1 MQHDAFHLH
10 DIKAAWGPAL
20 TLLGPPVAQPAGP
33 AAVGA
38 TAPAPAAKSTVP
50 TSTAIDPFDAFMAHW
65 MASYRVPFVHG
76 VTAADT
82 DLTATALGTPT
93 YHTLRHAVAAAL
105 AATAHP
111 SLLAYTVAHEPLA
124 ATLARLLPPVKPDT
138 VLVDATNFSHTAAFF
153 FPNYESVL
161 THLRAE
167 AYNNKKIVQRKKR
180 ERTLALARLEL
191 DRARQLVAAAAGV
204 FPHGPARPGRDATV
218 VLRIVALD
226 IEAYEFNHKLL
237 TEIGYSIADVV
248 VSSPYLT
255 PCATPPSRETE
266 TASRNP
272 SRLAAAVPET
282 WHAWPT
288 LESTT
293 RLQMFHYLVE
303 EHLALRNGVRVADA
317 KDAFLG
323 TSVTAPLATALAN
336 VAGVIRSA
344 DILVGHAVASDLQF
358 LKRERVR
365 FTTVPMAQAVVGDG
379 AAVSVADTQSMYKA
393 LTGSVDCVRLA
404 KVLDHVHVGYDPAR
418 LHNAGNDAWY
428 TLLAFMTMAAG
439 APRTV
444 QPVADMAALA
454 AEAGADDDQEVG
466 EAMRK

>member
-1 MQHDAFHLH
+1 MQRHDAFHLH
-10 DIKAAWGPAL
+10 AIKAAWGPAL
-20 TLLGPPVAQPAGP
+20 ALLGTPATSPG
-33 AAVGA
+33 AAVGM
-38 TAPAPAAKSTVP
+38 TAPAPGPACTSP
-50 TSTAIDPFDAFMAHW
+50 TATTLDPFDAFMVHW

-93 YHTLRHAVAAAL
+93 YHALQHAVAAAL

-124 ATLARLLPPVKPDT
+124 ATLARLLPHVKPDT

-161 THLRAE
+161 KHLRAE

-180 ERTLALARLEL
+180 ERTLALSRLEL
-191 DRARQLVAAAAGV
+191 DRARQVVAATAGAV
-204 FPHGPARPGRDATV
+204 PRGPARPGRDATV

-237 TEIGYSIADVV
+237 TEIGYSVADVV

-255 PCATPPSRETE
+255 PCATPPSGGTE

-272 SRLAAAVPET
+272 SRSAAAVPET

-288 LESTT
+288 PESTT
-293 RLQMFHYLVE
+293 RLQMFHCLVE

-323 TSVTAPLATALAN
+323 ASVTAPLATALAT
-336 VAGVIRSA
+336 VADVIRSA

-365 FTTVPMAQAVVGDG
+365 FPTVPMAQAAVRDA

-404 KVLDHVHVGYDPAR
+404 KVLDHVQVGYDPAR

-439 APRTV
+439 APRLV
-444 QPVADMAALA
+444 SPVVADGAARA
-454 AEAGADDDQEVG
+454 AEAGANDDQEE
-466 EAMRK
+466 EAMQE

>member
-1 MQHDAFHLH
+1 
-10 DIKAAWGPAL
+10 
-20 TLLGPPVAQPAGP
+20 
-33 AAVGA
+33 
-38 TAPAPAAKSTVP
+38 
-50 TSTAIDPFDAFMAHW
+50 MAHW
-65 MASYRVPFVHG
+65 ITSYRVPFVHG
-76 VTAADT
+76 VTATDT

-93 YHTLRHAVAAAL
+93 YHALRHAVAAAL
-105 AATAHP
+105 ATTAHP
-111 SLLAYTVAHEPLA
+111 SLLAYAVAHEPLA

-180 ERTLALARLEL
+180 ERTLALARLEM
-191 DRARQLVAAAAGV
+191 DRARQVVAAAAGV
-204 FPHGPARPGRDATV
+204 VPRGPARPGRDATV

-226 IEAYEFNHKLL
+226 IEAFEFNHKLL
-237 TEIGYSIADVV
+237 TEIGYSVADVV
-248 VSSPYLT
+248 VVSPYLT
-255 PCATPPSRETE
+255 PCATPPSPETE
-266 TASRNP
+266 TASHNP
-272 SRLAAAVPET
+272 SRPRTDAAGVPET

-288 LESTT
+288 AESTT

-323 TSVTAPLATALAN
+323 TSVTAPLATALAA
-336 VAGVIRSA
+336 VANVIRSA
-344 DILVGHAVASDLQF
+344 NILVGHAVASDLQF

-365 FTTVPMAQAVVGDG
+365 FTTVPMAQAAMGG

-404 KVLDHVHVGYDPAR
+404 KVLDHVQVGYDPAR

-439 APRTV
+439 APRFL
-444 QPVADMAALA
+444 QPEADGAARA
-454 AEAGADDDQEVG
+454 AEAGANDGQEE
-466 EAMRK
+466 EAMQE